1 MIVSGVYLL
10 CALTSLLCTILLIR
24 SFRRTRVRLLFWTSA
39 FFSVIAVANALLFI
53 DLVIVPTMDIAVLRT
68 SITFAAVCLLLY
80 GLIWEEG
87 V

>member
-10 CALTSLLCTILLIR
+10 CALTSLLCMILLIR
-24 SFRRTRVRLLFWTSA
+24 SFRKTRVRLLFWTSA
-39 FFSVIAVANALLFI
+39 FFTMIAVANALLFI
-53 DLVIVPTMDIAVLRT
+53 DLVIVPNMDMTLTRT

-87 V
+87 I